1 MTIRTEPLRLSRR
14 GFLAAGAGALAAT
27 ALGGWTPVHAV
38 PAGSSGATLTTPA
51 AFPDGIALYQQAYQ
65 NWSKE
70 IMLDAIWTCAP
81 RSPEDVVRLA
91 NWAHAHGYTVRPRGA
106 MHGWTPLTIVNGAP
120 VDRVILADT
129 MAHLNGVSV
138 HSGSDPATVTAGAG
152 ATLDAITTALQGHGL
167 GWANLPAPGV
177 LSIAGALAV
186 NAHGAA
192 LPADGEKNVPGHT
205 FGSLSNLVT
214 ELTTVAW
221 NGSEYA
227 LRTYTRAD
235 ADVTA
240 LLAHLGRTFVT
251 SVTLQA
257 GPDTRMRC
265 QSYTDID
272 WRELF
277 APAGAPGRTF
287 ESFVRAC
294 GRAEAI
300 WYPFTDKPWMK
311 VWSLAP
317 QKPVTSREVF
327 GPYNYPF
334 SDNVPEPVTDLLG
347 QMTAGNPAIAPAFG
361 QVYYNTTVAG
371 LAATNSSDIWGWS
384 RDLQFYIKA
393 TTLRLTEGGG
403 AVLTN
408 RANIAN
414 VIHDFTQWFHERIEH
429 YRALGQYPLNG
440 PVEIRCCGLDQPDD
454 VRVPSAGPPT
464 ISATRPRPDHPE
476 WDTAI
481 WLNVLGV
488 PGTPGMFAFYRE
500 MEQWMRG
507 HYNNADSTFRPEW
520 SKGWAFGPELPYTDQ
535 RVIEQVLPDTYREGV
550 PADENWDSARAVYNR
565 LDPHRVFSNSFID
578 RLLP

>member
-1 MTIRTEPLRLSRR
+1 MTIRDESLRLSRR

-27 ALGGWTPVHAV
+27 ALGGWAPAHAL
-38 PAGSSGATLTTPA
+38 PFGSSGATLPA
-51 AFPDGIALYQQAYQ
+51 PPQFPEGIALFQQAYQ

-70 IMLDAIWTCAP
+70 IMLDAVWTCTP
-81 RSPEDVVRLA
+81 TSPNDVVRLA
-91 NWAHAHGYTVRPRGA
+91 NWAHANGYTIRPRGA
-106 MHGWTPLTIVNGAP
+106 MHGWTPLTVVNSAS

-129 MAHLNGVSV
+129 MTHLGGVSV
-138 HSGSDPATVTAGAG
+138 QPGGDPATVTAGAG
-152 ATLDAITTALQGHGL
+152 ATLDAITTALQEHGL

-177 LSIAGALAV
+177 LSIAGSLAV
-186 NAHGAA
+186 DAHGAA
-192 LPADGEKNVPGHT
+192 LPAEGEEPVPGNT

-214 ELTTVAW
+214 EMTAVVWT
-221 NGSEYA
+221 GSEYG
-227 LRTYTRAD
+227 LRTFRRSD
-235 ADVTA
+235 SDITA
-240 LLAHLGRTFVT
+240 LLTNLGRTFIT
-251 SVTLQA
+251 SVTMQA
-257 GPDTRMRC
+257 GPNARMRC
-265 QSYTDID
+265 RSFTDID

-277 APAGAPGRTF
+277 APAGASGRTF
-287 ESFVRAC
+287 ESFVRAD

-311 VWSLAP
+311 VWSIAP
-317 QKPVTSREVF
+317 EKPAASREVT

-334 SDNVPEPVTDLLG
+334 SDNVPEPITDLLG
-347 QMTAGNPAIAPAFG
+347 QITSGNTAIAPAFG
-361 QVYYNTTVAG
+361 QTYYGVTVAG

-384 RDLQFYIKA
+384 KDLQFYIKA

-403 AVLTN
+403 AVLTS

-414 VIHDFTQWFHERIEH
+414 VIHDFTRWFHERIEH
-429 YRALGQYPLNG
+429 YRSLGQYPLNG

-464 ISATRPRPDHPE
+464 ISAMRPRPDHPE

-500 MEQWMRG
+500 MEQWMRQRFAG
-507 HYNNADSTFRPEW
+507 GDSTFRPEW
-520 SKGWAFGPELPYTDQ
+520 SKGWAFGPDLPYTDDS
-535 RVIEQVLPDTYREGV
+535 ILTGALPDTYRQGV
-550 PADENWDSARAVYNR
+550 PANENWDSARQVFNR
-565 LDPHRVFSNSFID
+565 LDPHRVFSNSFLD